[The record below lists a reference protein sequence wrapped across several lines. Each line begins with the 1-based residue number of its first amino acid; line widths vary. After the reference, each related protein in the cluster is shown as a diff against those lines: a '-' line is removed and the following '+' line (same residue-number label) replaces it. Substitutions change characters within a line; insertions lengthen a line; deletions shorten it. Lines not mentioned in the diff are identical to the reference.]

1 MIPSNTTTKERQGNE
16 TDRVLRALV
25 AQLPALMAQ
34 AQAQTMGFP
43 PPPAP
48 VSEVF
53 DETGHPRRWLC
64 YGDKVGDYP
73 MRPLRSVE

>member
-1 MIPSNTTTKERQGNE
+1 MIPSNITTKERQGNE

-34 AQAQTMGFP
+34 AQAQTVGFP

-48 VSEVF
+48 VSEDF
-53 DETGHPRRWLC
+53 DETGRVRRYLRF
-64 YGDKVGDYP
+64 GDNVGDYP
-73 MRPLRSVE
+73 VRPLRSNG